1 MLDIKLF
8 NNKRNPLQLIK
19 SNKVRIHI
27 SYIVKNKYF
36 EARVE
41 TQENCPLLKIVY
53 KDN

>member
-1 MLDIKLF
+1 MLNIKLF
-8 NNKRNPLQLIK
+8 NNKRNPLQLIM
-19 SNKVRIHI
+19 SNEVRI

-41 TQENCPLLKIVY
+41 TQENCPLLKIEY